1 MCSNEF
7 SITIKNYALEYLKH
21 TGIMLPIVCCLQG
34 LKSLAAAASLGK
46 LQHLDLCHNDL
57 SGPAA
62 AEGLQQLVAGA
73 GQLQSLK
80 LRNTAIKG
88 TGRLLLYALV
98 PFQTALQLLLTL

>member
-1 MCSNEF
+1 MC
-7 SITIKNYALEYLKH
+7 A
-21 TGIMLPIVCCLQG
+21 LQG
-34 LKSLAAAASLGK
+34 LKTLAAAASLDK

-57 SGPAA
+57 GGAAA

-88 TGRLLLYALV
+88 TGRAPLVCVYAFTHSPADV
-98 PFQTALQLLLTL
+98 SFQLPVCHMA

>member
-1 MCSNEF
+1 MHYSSHFQYRLSADECLKSY
-7 SITIKNYALEYLKH
+7 SAAVICAL
-21 TGIMLPIVCCLQG
+21 QS
-34 LKSLAAAASLGK
+34 LKSLAAAASLDK

-57 SGPAA
+57 GGAAA

-88 TGRLLLYALV
+88 TGRPLRGAG
-98 PFQTALQLLLTL
+98 